1 MTVNKQIAKTV
12 LASAVI
18 LGLSSAPSHAG
29 MGAITGFLTT
39 TCSAI
44 TDDPTARTECEDYVT
59 TYVTD
64 LTASQLST
72 LIGEEVAK
80 AADTLDLMGLS
91 DISNLA
97 DYVGGDLSD
106 NFDLETLMAGDDAF
120 SDSLTRIVNG
130 RYDESFLSG
139 LTEEETMD
147 LYESEWDNLE
157 SLIDM
162 TGLGG
167 ASASLGSI
175 ALDESSEELVTTVTE
190 TTMPISGCDPDF
202 PSYPCVTGDA
212 DFGYSVIGAT
222 SGTLS
227 QDFEGNWYLTTT
239 DTVTDLVTSYFT
251 TDYTPT
257 YGTEVITS
265 PVTRT
270 ITTSSESYD
279 PRRETMNTLEIIA
292 ATMEASLSC
301 MSWELKGICVWL
313 KWTWSGPVIKTSI
326 KAKNYV
332 PEVTIQNYID
342 ADNPPW
348 TGIDMDAIWLASQG
362 ANDGLLTR
370 LQTSLMGATGAYKDT
385 GGGNNGSTQTKGKGN
400 SRGNTK
406 FRLVDVFGNPAA
418 TLWETTYGSL
428 EAFCVPTTDMLEPYY
443 ISNLDAINWRQWFGV
458 EFWNYK
464 SWLVGTYMLGEYSDN
479 NHYGSIYP
487 RIGFTTIADDI
498 KASVLTTYRAMH
510 FITREGGLRVYQD
523 IHKTG
528 KGLWVEN
535 ELSEDNP
542 QSGKFQQLLP
552 YKENSCRTFPL
563 EKNPDGKRRGETGAT
578 MWNFWRKIECC
589 KKRGSKLLFH

>member
-1 MTVNKQIAKTV
+1 MITNKPMPKKI
-12 LASAVI
+12 LASAVL
-18 LGLSSAPSHAG
+18 LGLSSTPVFAG
-29 MGAITGFLTT
+29 MDAISGFLSTA
-39 TCSAI
+39 CDAI
-44 TDDPTARTECEDYVT
+44 TDDPVAQTECEEYVT

-64 LTASQLST
+64 LAKSKLTA
-72 LIGEEVAK
+72 LIDEELADVT
-80 AADTLDLMGLS
+80 DTLDLMGVA
-91 DISNLA
+91 DISNLS
-97 DYVGGDLSD
+97 DYVGETLSE
-106 NFDLETLMAGDDAF
+106 NFDIGTLIATDDTFAEALTNIVEGRYS
-120 SDSLTRIVNG
+120 SDFLASLTE
-130 RYDESFLSG
+130 D
-139 LTEEETMD
+139 ETMD
-147 LYESEWDNLE
+147 LYSSEWSNLAN
-157 SLIDM
+157 LIDLS
-162 TGLGG
+162 GIGGSAAG
-167 ASASLGSI
+167 ASSI
-175 ALDESSEELVTTVTE
+175 ELTDSITETVTTITE
-190 TTMPISGCDPDF
+190 TTIPISYCDGIITPCIKGDPDF
-202 PSYPCVTGDA
+202 
-212 DFGYSVIGAT
+212 GYTVVGA
-222 SGTLS
+222 SGGSLS
-227 QDFEGNWYLTTT
+227 QDFDGNWYLTTT
-239 DTVTDLVTSYFT
+239 DTLTDTVTSTFT
-251 TDYTPT
+251 TDYSPGLTAELAYT
-257 YGTEVITS
+257 

-270 ITTSSESYD
+270 ITTTDESYS
-279 PRRETMNTLEIIA
+279 PKHETMNTIEVTA

-313 KWTWSGPVIKTSI
+313 KWSWSGPKIKTSI

-332 PEVTIQNYID
+332 PEVTIQNYVD
-342 ADNPPW
+342 ADRPPW
-348 TGIDMDAIWLASQG
+348 TGPDMDAIWIASQG

-370 LQTSLMGATGAYKDT
+370 VQTALMGATGAYKNT
-385 GGGNNGSTQTKGKGN
+385 GGGNNGSTQTNGKGN

-418 TLWETTYGSL
+418 KLWETTYGSL
-428 EAFCVPTTDMLEPYY
+428 EAFCVPTTDMLMPYY
-443 ISNLDAINWRQWFGV
+443 ISNLDTINWRQWFGV

-464 SWLVGTYMLGEYSDN
+464 SWLIGTYMLGKYSDN

-510 FITREGGLRVYQD
+510 FITREGELRVYQD

-552 YKENSCRTFPL
+552 YKETKCQTFPL